1 MTYQYIFNVYFK
13 ATENFLILHIT
24 YLSLVTVSLQKC
36 LNHSFYG
43 ELCKEIVG
51 GASDE
56 QLREF
61 DSIYAYLQ

>member
-1 MTYQYIFNVYFK
+1 VYFK

-24 YLSLVTVSLQKC
+24 YLSLVTVSLQKW
-36 LNHSFYG
+36 LNYFFYCA
-43 ELCKEIVG
+43 LCKEMAG

-61 DSIYAYLQ
+61 DSIYTYVKNSVPPL